1 MVMNAPPARQRGQR
15 TLEAPLHNYDEE
27 YNVMEPTLG
36 NKFDN
41 F

>member
-1 MVMNAPPARQRGQR
+1 MHRQRDNAGQK

-27 YNVMEPTLG
+27 YNIMEPTLG

>member
-1 MVMNAPPARQRGQR
+1 MHRQRDMYSTGQK
-15 TLEAPLHNYDEE
+15 TLEAPLHNYVEE